1 MTLIESA
8 LLLFLVVDPFGNLPF
23 VLAVLGN
30 ASLPEYRRA
39 ITREMLLA
47 FLILLAFT
55 FAGEQILGYLNIEQS
70 SLVVAGGVILF
81 LISLKMIFKSSAEIF
96 EDRYRGN
103 PLLVPI
109 AVPALA
115 GPSAMTTVMILRTQ
129 QQVPLEILL
138 AALVMVFAVA
148 WIIFLL
154 GRGINAYLGPR
165 GISALEKFMGLLL
178 NLVAVNM
185 MMQGIKGFLQ
195 A

>member
-1 MTLIESA
+1 LSSVESA

-30 ASLPEYRRA
+30 CTPSQYRRA
-39 ITREMLLA
+39 VTRETLLA
-47 FLILLAFT
+47 LLVLAV
-55 FAGEQILGYLNIEQS
+55 FALVGEQILGYLSIERS
-70 SLVVAGGVILF
+70 SLIVAGGMILF

-96 EDRYRGN
+96 ESGYRDN

-115 GPSAMTTVMILRTQ
+115 GPSAATTVMILRTQ
-129 QQVPLEILL
+129 RQVAVESLLLGLVAVLLAAWLILL
-138 AALVMVFAVA
+138 AGRPLSA
-148 WIIFLL
+148 W
-154 GRGINAYLGPR
+154 LGPR
-165 GISALEKFMGLLL
+165 GISAMEKFMGLLL

-185 MMQGIKGFLQ
+185 ILRGVREFLF